1 MFERKPRY
9 LIDQQ
14 GELRRIY
21 HRQGSFFPHFSRSL
35 RPDQPNLSA
44 VEINGKWVLVE
55 VDGNEQKKAVELGHA
70 SRRRQGLLVKT
81 VSAVAFGV
89 AAWNGPF
96 GYRWIGPAKAWA
108 VSEVGSFGTTPF
120 VTHIAG
126 AATWLVLALGCLLLA
141 LYAARFSVSALKFLA
156 LEILYRL
163 RFPFMKGAHADLL
176 PVVPRKPGA
185 LLNLPWRADFAN
197 PWEAAAQMGAGGS
210 PGARPA
216 VTMPKQRR
224 LTGT

>member
-9 LIDQQ
+9 LIDQH

-44 VEINGKWVLVE
+44 VEVNGKGVLVE

-81 VSAVAFGV
+81 VSAGVFGI

-96 GYRWIGPAKAWA
+96 GYRWIAPAKTWVVSA
-108 VSEVGSFGTTPF
+108 VEQVGASTLMQHLANG
-120 VTHIAG
+120 
-126 AATWLVLALGCLLLA
+126 ATWLLLVLLCLLLA
-141 LYAARFSVSALKFLA
+141 FQAARYALSALKFLG

-163 RFPFMKGAHADLL
+163 RFPFMKGAHADML

-197 PWEAAAQMGAGGS
+197 PWEAAAQMGASASSG
-210 PGARPA
+210 PPPA
-216 VTMPKQRR
+216 LTTPKSHR

>member
-9 LIDQQ
+9 LVDQQ

-81 VSAVAFGV
+81 VSAVVFGV

-96 GYRWIGPAKAWA
+96 GYRWIGPVKAGV
-108 VSEVGSFGTTPF
+108 VSEVGNLGATPLMTQVCRPF
-120 VTHIAG
+120 
-126 AATWLVLALGCLLLA
+126 TWLLLVLGCLLLA
-141 LYAARFSVSALKFLA
+141 LYAARFSLSALKFL
-156 LEILYRL
+156 
-163 RFPFMKGAHADLL
+163 G
-176 PVVPRKPGA
+176 
-185 LLNLPWRADFAN
+185 WR
-197 PWEAAAQMGAGGS
+197 S
-210 PGARPA
+210 S
-216 VTMPKQRR
+216 
-224 LTGT
+224 TGCGFRS

>member
-9 LIDQQ
+9 LIDQH

-44 VEINGKWVLVE
+44 VEVNGKWVLVE

-81 VSAVAFGV
+81 VSAVVFGV

-96 GYRWIGPAKAWA
+96 GYRWIEPVKHRVVSAAGELGASSLVQHVSGGVAWLL
-108 VSEVGSFGTTPF
+108 
-120 VTHIAG
+120 
-126 AATWLVLALGCLLLA
+126 LVLVCLLLA
-141 LYAARFSVSALKFLA
+141 FYAARFSLSALKFLA

-163 RFPFMKGAHADLL
+163 RFPFMKGAHADML

-197 PWEAAAQMGAGGS
+197 PWDAAAQMGAGGS
-210 PGARPA
+210 VASRPA
-216 VTMPKQRR
+216 VTMPKHRR
-224 LTGT
+224 LTGA